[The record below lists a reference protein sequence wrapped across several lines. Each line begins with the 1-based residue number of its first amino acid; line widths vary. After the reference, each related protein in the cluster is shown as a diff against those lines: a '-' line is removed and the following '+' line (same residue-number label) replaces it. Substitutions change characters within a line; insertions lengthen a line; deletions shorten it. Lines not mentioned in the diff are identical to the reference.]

1 MYILEDSNQVPII
14 SNKSDNQLKCNHM
27 GPIEC
32 LSLDSGKVK
41 VVICL
46 KAAHAVLFCLKG
58 PAARAHPK
66 KEETDDTP
74 EARTYLLKKAGYKR
88 DGDTDDTPEA
98 RTYLMKKIAY
108 KRDEVVGRGLFDP
121 LKRAASAAGCDC
133 ETAYQQCRKQ
143 NGCNNYYRFLTERMI
158 KRIWAGGFNPGA
170 GSSNPCATCV
180 SISIMTFKSLIF

>member
-1 MYILEDSNQVPII
+1 
-14 SNKSDNQLKCNHM
+14 M

-58 PAARAHPK
+58 PAARA
-66 KEETDDTP
+66 EEKDDTP
-74 EARTYLLKKAGYKR
+74 EVRTYLMKKAGYKR
-88 DGDTDDTPEA
+88 DGNTDETPDA

-121 LKRAASAAGCDC
+121 LKRAAPSAGCDC

-170 GSSNPCATCV
+170 GSSNPCSTCV
-180 SISIMTFKSLIF
+180 SISIMT